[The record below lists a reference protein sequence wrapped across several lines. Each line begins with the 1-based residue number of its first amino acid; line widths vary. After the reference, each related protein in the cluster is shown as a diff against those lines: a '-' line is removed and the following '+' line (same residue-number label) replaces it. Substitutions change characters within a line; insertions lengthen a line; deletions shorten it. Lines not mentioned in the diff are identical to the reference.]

1 MEALKKIDL
10 KNVVFLDIETAREHE
25 ELDINSGV
33 FESWKY
39 SNGKDSSGKP
49 LSNNEVLESYY
60 NTAALFPEFAR
71 VVCITVGRIKG
82 DELVVKTYSDS
93 DEKTLL
99 LNFNNDLGTVAE
111 ANAKTILCGHAIK
124 GFDAPFIAKRCL
136 INQVSVHTLLDVFGK
151 KPWTVD
157 DQMIDTK
164 DLWQGTGFRSSSLIN
179 ISVAMGVPSPKS
191 DISGADV
198 GRVFF
203 SEGES
208 GLMRI
213 CRYCERDV
221 LATANIVRRWKF
233 QPLLSLKSSDK
244 VEVTKL
250 PVVINL
256 ANGGSFEKREQK
268 ELEAVLK
275 VVPENEV
282 EEALT
287 VLDAI
292 AAKKGSKL
300 TKTYMKTL
308 RKQYAA

>member
-10 KNVVFLDIETAREHE
+10 KNVVFLDIETAREQKVL
-25 ELDINSGV
+25 ELDSPQ
-33 FESWKY
+33 FDSWAY
-39 SNGKDSSGKP
+39 SNRKDPDISDKD
-49 LSNNEVLESYY
+49 LQESYVKM
-60 NTAALFPEFAR
+60 AALSPEFAR
-71 VVCITVGRIKG
+71 IVCITVGRIKG

-136 INQVSVHTLLDVFGK
+136 INQVSVHSLLDVFGK

-157 DQMIDTK
+157 EQMIDTK
-164 DLWQGTGFRSSSLIN
+164 DLWQGTGFKASSLIN

-198 GRVFF
+198 GNVYFK
-203 SEGES
+203 EGET
-208 GLMRI
+208 GLIRI

-233 QPLLSLKSSDK
+233 LPLLSLKSTDK

-256 ANGGSFEKREQK
+256 ANGGNFEKREQK

-275 VVPENEV
+275 VVPDDEI

-287 VLDAI
+287 ILDAI
-292 AAKKGSKL
+292 AAKKKSKL
-300 TKTYMKTL
+300 TATYMKTI
-308 RKQYAA
+308 RKKYA

>member
-10 KNVVFLDIETAREHE
+10 KNVVFLDIETAREHK
-25 ELDINSGV
+25 ELDMKSEV
-33 FESWKY
+33 FDSWNY
-39 SNGKDSSGKP
+39 SNGRDRTD
-49 LSNNEVLESYY
+49 NETLEAYY
-60 NTAALFPEFAR
+60 AEAALSPEFAR
-71 VVCITVGRIKG
+71 IVCITVGRIKG

-99 LNFNNDLGTVAE
+99 LNFCNDLGTVSE
-111 ANAKTILCGHAIK
+111 ANAKTVLCGHAIK

-136 INQVSVHTLLDVFGK
+136 VNQVAVPTLLDVFGK
-151 KPWTVD
+151 KSWNVD
-157 DQMIDTK
+157 EKMIDTK
-164 DLWQGTGFRSSSLIN
+164 ELWQGTGFRSSSLIN
-179 ISVAMGVPSPKS
+179 IAVAMGVPSPKS

-203 SEGES
+203 EEGES

-233 QPLLSLKSSDK
+233 QPLLSLKSTDK
-244 VEVTKL
+244 VEVKKL
-250 PVVINL
+250 PVIINL

-268 ELEAVLK
+268 ELEDVLK
-275 VVPENEV
+275 VVPEDEI

-287 VLDAI
+287 ILDAI
-292 AAKKGSKL
+292 AAKKGTKL

-308 RKQYAA
+308 RKNYA